1 MIRDMIAA
9 LREAGVPVD
18 DSIATK
24 VEIKLRRQYG
34 GERVY
39 VQSLPKQ
46 LRAAQL
52 AEAHKRL
59 GTAAITLKR
68 LAQATGMPV
77 RTVKRLRNGR

>member
-1 MIRDMIAA
+1 MTKGLDDMIRDMIAA

-68 LAQATGMPV
+68 L
-77 RTVKRLRNGR
+77 RNGR